1 MAALAK
7 SWRRGKACA
16 TRRLAAR
23 FRVSPKDLP
32 WGWWQAEEGGPT
44 ASSSRTVRLAFFEER
59 LPFLDRMSLGQSWVL
74 RCALNEYT
82 TLLSASIERVA
93 DWEDRLPPPSPGD
106 ENRLQCGRD
115 QAGIQLELRSDVRSI
130 FAHKQREAVKGSQE
144 NAYETL
150 VNSDSWVA
158 R

>member
-1 MAALAK
+1 VRHAG
-7 SWRRGKACA
+7 WRLDSGSPPRTCRGVGGRLRKADQLRVA
-16 TRRLAAR
+16 QGRFDLRLKND
-23 FRVSPKDLP
+23 FLF
-32 WGWWQAEEGGPT
+32 WT
-44 ASSSRTVRLAFFEER
+44 A
-59 LPFLDRMSLGQSWVL
+59 MSLGQPWVP
-74 RCALNEYT
+74 RSALNEYT